1 MSHTISALQP
11 LIQNIEQA
19 LSQQHLPT
27 EIIAGLL
34 PDFKQLLQDSAW
46 LPSAFK
52 QPHPDYYQQYALY
65 IDPEDRFSIVS
76 FVWGAG
82 QKTPI
87 HNHEVWGVIG
97 VLEGAEISTA
107 FQHTDAGF
115 QAEVTPT
122 RLNVG
127 DVDWF
132 HPETGDIHAVNNA
145 YDDQTSIS
153 IHIYGANIGKVERFT
168 YQLDGTAKAFISGYS
183 NAADL

>member
-19 LSQQHLPT
+19 ITQQQLPT

-97 VLEGAEISTA
+97 VLEGSEI
-107 FQHTDAGF
+107 
-115 QAEVTPT
+115 
-122 RLNVG
+122 
-127 DVDWF
+127 
-132 HPETGDIHAVNNA
+132 
-145 YDDQTSIS
+145 
-153 IHIYGANIGKVERFT
+153 
-168 YQLDGTAKAFISGYS
+168 
-183 NAADL
+183 